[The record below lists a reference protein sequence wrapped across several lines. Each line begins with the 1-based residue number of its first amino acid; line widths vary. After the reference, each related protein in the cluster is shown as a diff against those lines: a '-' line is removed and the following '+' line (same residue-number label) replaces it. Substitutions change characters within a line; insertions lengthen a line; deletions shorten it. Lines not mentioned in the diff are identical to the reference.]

1 VSTLKKRFWWHL
13 SIPVCETLRGTKTH
27 LEYITIKDLRLICNC
42 LNCSVNEVGSKF
54 WTSCKASRG
63 KCKVMNNAYEHQ
75 IDALTRATNG
85 NLALFHDCGTGKTFT
100 ALHIINYWK
109 AKGEGPA
116 LVVCPLSIIEAA
128 WIEDCKKFTPGLS
141 IVSLHDTRLIVRQK
155 RLQEKHDIY
164 VANYETFKSLYP
176 ALAAKGFRTLIVDES
191 SKMKNPKSQITRA
204 LLSFAGIEFRKSPY
218 KAGVVIPHRYV
229 LSGTPAPNNEGEYWA
244 QIKLCS
250 GPGNEYL
257 HDNFYAFRSMFF
269 QTIPLGLTGQK
280 MFKFRSEM
288 RDVLLDA
295 IAPIIH
301 VVRKKDAMDLPEQ
314 VHQVRNVEL
323 SGPEL
328 KAYKTMEK
336 DLVLRLK
343 DETIL
348 STNALVEVMKLRQL
362 TSGFIYGEDT
372 HQVGRSKL
380 DELVDL
386 LDAIGDNQ
394 VIIWANFKEEI
405 KLLLKELPGSAAL
418 WSETPDRDRVIKGFQ
433 NDEFRYL
440 IANPQ
445 SAAHGLT
452 FTNCRYAVYYSLN
465 YSYEMLKQSQ
475 DRIHRIGQ
483 KHSTTYYYLLAN
495 NTIDG
500 VIYRALNG
508 KASLSQ
514 ATLAYLKKG
523 IKVRKIA

>member
-1 VSTLKKRFWWHL
+1 MSNYKL
-13 SIPVCETLRGTKTH
+13 
-27 LEYITIKDLRLICNC
+27 
-42 LNCSVNEVGSKF
+42 
-54 WTSCKASRG
+54 
-63 KCKVMNNAYEHQ
+63 YEHQ
-75 IDALTRATNG
+75 IEGINRGRQG
-85 NLALFHDCGTGKTFT
+85 NCALFWDCGVGKTLV
-100 ALHIINYWK
+100 ALHIIKHWI

-116 LVVCPLSIIEAA
+116 LVVCPLSIIDAA
-128 WIEDCKKFTPGLS
+128 WIQDSCRFTPELS
-141 IVSLHDTRLIVRQK
+141 IVSLHDKISLVREK
-155 RLQEKHDIY
+155 RLAEKHDIY
-164 VANYETFKSLYP
+164 VANYETLKSLYP
-176 ALAAKGFRTLIVDES
+176 ALAAKGFGTLIVDES

-229 LSGTPAPNNEGEYWA
+229 LSGTPAPNNEGEHWA
-244 QIKLCS
+244 QIKMIT
-250 GPGNEYL
+250 GPGNECL

-280 MFKFRSEM
+280 IFKFRTGMQE
-288 RDVLLDA
+288 VLLDA
-295 IAPIIH
+295 IAPITH
-301 VVRKKDAMDLPEQ
+301 VVRKQDALDLPEQ
-314 VHQVRNVEL
+314 VHQIRNVVL

-328 KAYKTMEK
+328 KAYETMEK

-372 HQVGRSKL
+372 HRVGRSKL
-380 DELVDL
+380 NELVDL

-405 KLLLKELPGSAAL
+405 QSLLKELPDSQAL
-418 WSETPDRDRVIKGFQ
+418 WSGCADRDQTVRDFVAGK
-433 NDEFRYL
+433 FRYL

-452 FTNCRYAVYYSLN
+452 FTNCRYAVYFSLN

-483 KHSTTYYYLLAN
+483 KYSTTYYYLLAN
-495 NTIDG
+495 KTIDP

-514 ATLAYLKKG
+514 ATLAYLKNG
-523 IKVRKIA
+523 KVGKIA